1 MSKTRAATAPL
12 TLYRLTGIPADL
24 DALLEAFC
32 PVNHPAR
39 AQNMEMEVVDLG
51 EIEALFLHRAFANN
65 DASWCPDARALT
77 KLRISYPHHDSGAVL
92 TLALDGH
99 AYALCYGQGHRLVPG
114 ELVERG
120 FGRACAARRLH
131 SKGVKTVVRRSVG
144 ARSRTDSTLMHHGGP
159 LSALGLEHG
168 TQIVRSLGGATREG
182 HALTYTRRTK
192 RPGRLTGG
200 DGLNVRFGLTGPD
213 LIADIRE
220 LARSLREEAPADG
233 LEAVDLV
240 RKIEDPEILAALEAD
255 LEARLAR
262 NDPADMAL
270 VPPHE
275 HIENW
280 QQARVV
286 DLHIGSTA
294 RHLDEATL
302 DEVLT
307 RCFKQSAGRRLTAL
321 KTGRIHLYSD
331 PRRRERTSTVN
342 THKCLEVATSLGSRT
357 FHLIEG
363 DWYEFDEAHIAGRRA
378 LLTDLFRP
386 VRSLSLP
393 TWDRKLYPKEAD
405 YNALALGTMPGF
417 LNLDRKLIA
426 VPGRGRLEICDALG
440 PDDTLIVVKHGG
452 NSKELSHQFAQ
463 GVNAARAL
471 RQSATTRAEFVA
483 LVAEHGG
490 GRTIPADFTPKKMI
504 YAILPARDIPLTPD
518 TLQPFAVLAL
528 AEAAETLRGMGIEVE
543 VIGIGTHDPR

>member
-12 TLYRLTGIPADL
+12 TLYRLTGIAADL

-32 PVNHPAR
+32 PVNQAAR
-39 AQNMEMEVVDLG
+39 NENMEMEVVDLG
-51 EIEALFLHRAFANN
+51 EIEALFLHRAFATD
-65 DASWCPDARALT
+65 DASWCADARALT
-77 KLRISYPHHDSGAVL
+77 GLRIGYPHHDSGAVL
-92 TLALDGH
+92 VFALDGH
-99 AYALCYGQGHRLVPG
+99 AYALCYGRGHRLVPG
-114 ELVERG
+114 ELVDRG
-120 FGRACAARRLH
+120 FGRACASRRLH
-131 SKGVKTVVRRSVG
+131 SAGVKTVTRRSVG
-144 ARSRTDSTLMHHGGP
+144 ARSRTDTTLMHHGGP
-159 LSALGLEHG
+159 LSALGLEVG
-168 TQIVRSLGGATREG
+168 TQVVRSLGGAARES

-200 DGLNVRFGLTGPD
+200 DGLHLRYGLTGAD

-220 LARSLREEAPADG
+220 LDRSLREEAPAEG
-233 LEAVDLV
+233 FEAVDLV

-255 LEARLAR
+255 LEARLAC

-280 QQARVV
+280 QQARAV
-286 DLHIGSTA
+286 DLHIGSA
-294 RHLDEATL
+294 VRHLEEATL
-302 DEVLT
+302 EEVLN
-307 RCFKQSAGRRLTAL
+307 RCFKQLDGQILAAL

-331 PRRRERTSTVN
+331 PRRRERTGTVN
-342 THKCLEVATSLGSRT
+342 THKCLEVASSLGPRT

-378 LLTDLFRP
+378 LLAELFRP
-386 VRSLSLP
+386 TPSLSLP
-393 TWDRKLYPKEAD
+393 AWDRKLYPKEAD
-405 YNALALGTMPGF
+405 YNARVLGGLPGF
-417 LNLDRKLIA
+417 LCLDEELIP

-440 PDDTLIVVKHGG
+440 PDDALLVVKHGG
-452 NSKELSHQFAQ
+452 KSRDLSHQFAQ

-471 RQSATTRAEFVA
+471 RQSATVRAAFA
-483 LVAEHGG
+483 ARVAERSG
-490 GRTIPADFTPKKMI
+490 GRTIPEDFTPKKMI
-504 YAILPARDIPLTPD
+504 YVILPARDVPLTPE

-543 VIGIGTHDPR
+543 VIGIGAHDPR